1 MAGNANN
8 GGTGGGA
15 SVQPNPMPL
24 NYENANLRSTEIL
37 INARFM
43 NEQENKP
50 QRQKIEDRLRE
61 INMGFNKDIDDK
73 FASQLESDM
82 AD

>member
-8 GGTGGGA
+8 GGAGGGA

-24 NYENANLRSTEIL
+24 NYENTNLRSTEIL

-43 NEQENKP
+43 NE
-50 QRQKIEDRLRE
+50 
-61 INMGFNKDIDDK
+61 
-73 FASQLESDM
+73 
-82 AD
+82 